1 MTGIIIAFPNAE
13 DGRRIQN
20 ILIRHGFEAASVC
33 TNASQVFDAVSQMEA
48 GLVICGYRLK
58 DMHCTQLRECLP
70 KGFEMLLIASAA
82 AVSPCSLGFMALT
95 LPLKTYDLVN
105 TVQMMTS
112 QIVRAGKKK
121 RPRRVRSEQERK
133 IIGDAKQL
141 LMERNHLSEEEAH
154 RYLQKQSMDMGRSML
169 ETAQMILTL
178 MDNE

>member
-13 DGRRIQN
+13 DGKRIQN
-20 ILIRHGFEAASVC
+20 ILIRHGFEVSSVC
-33 TNASQVFDAVSQMEA
+33 TNASQVFHAVAQLDA
-48 GLVICGYRLK
+48 GLVISGCRLK

-70 KGFEMLLIASAA
+70 KGFEMLLIASAS
-82 AVSPCSLGFMALT
+82 AVSQLSLGFMALT
-95 LPLKTYDLVN
+95 LPLKAYDLVN

-112 QIVRAGKKK
+112 QLVRPQKTK
-121 RPRRVRSEQERK
+121 RPRRVRSEQERRT
-133 IIGDAKQL
+133 IGDAKQL

-169 ETAQMILTL
+169 ETAQMILAL

>member
-20 ILIRHGFEAASVC
+20 ILIRHGFEAESVC

-82 AVSPCSLGFMALT
+82 AVSQCSLGFMALT

-112 QIVRAGKKK
+112 QIVRAGKKE